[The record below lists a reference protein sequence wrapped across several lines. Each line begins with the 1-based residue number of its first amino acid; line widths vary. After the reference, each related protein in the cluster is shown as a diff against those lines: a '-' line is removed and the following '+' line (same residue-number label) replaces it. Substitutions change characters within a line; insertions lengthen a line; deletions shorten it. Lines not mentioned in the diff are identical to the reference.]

1 MNLGKKEFKGSYVP
15 WRFELFLARS
25 FCFMQLGNSK
35 QIGFN
40 MCLTGVKL
48 AGFAF
53 KVWKMECSTVDSGYL
68 GPKTGC

>member
-1 MNLGKKEFKGSYVP
+1 MFHGDLNFFWLALSVSCNLATV
-15 WRFELFLARS
+15 
-25 FCFMQLGNSK
+25 NK